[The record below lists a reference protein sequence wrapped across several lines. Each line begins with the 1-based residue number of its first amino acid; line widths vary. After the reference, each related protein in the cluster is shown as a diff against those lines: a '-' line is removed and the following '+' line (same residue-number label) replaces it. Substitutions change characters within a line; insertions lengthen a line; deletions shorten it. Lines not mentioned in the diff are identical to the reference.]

1 MEEYWL
7 AILALLLALATAL
20 WIYGLYC
27 YVQMV
32 RHRRPGT
39 NPFRVG
45 WAAEQLTGRG
55 QAFRRRALRAYLAFA
70 LVALA
75 LIALG
80 RLVGARR

>member
-1 MEEYWL
+1 VEQYGL
-7 AILALLLALATAL
+7 AVLAVLLALAGTL
-20 WIYGLYC
+20 WIYGVYC

-32 RHRRPGT
+32 RHRRAGV

-45 WAAEQLTGRG
+45 WTTAQLTEQGR
-55 QAFRRRALRAYLAFA
+55 AFRRRALRAYAAFA

-80 RLVGARR
+80 YLVGCRR